1 MIYHIKY
8 CSILLMFMVFNL
20 GVLAQNGYIQN
31 ERVKVAGVTN
41 EEQVILLPISQ
52 KTITRS
58 YTDGLGRIVQSVAV
72 QASPSQKDIVQPV
85 VYDNLGRQTTNYLPY
100 ASTATDGSYHPNAIT
115 SEQPAFY
122 QSGNPLIA
130 QDAAPYSQQI
140 FENSPLQRVLKEGTI
155 GTGFQPDQHHKIYNY
170 RSNQNA
176 DYVIDWGT
184 NAVNQGYYD
193 AATLSMLDATD
204 EDGKQV
210 VVFKDKNGKTILE
223 RKKANQTVN
232 GVFQTYFDTYYLYNE
247 AGALVY
253 IVPPKA
259 ISLMQQSSN
268 WSLSQTTIVNLIFNY
283 QYDIRGRLTQKTIP
297 SKGALFIVYDPVNRP
312 VLMQDAN
319 LRTNNQW
326 NYIKYDGKGH
336 AISQGIYTDTDPGH
350 IGLVNMQSYVNSLD
364 YSTVYYE
371 ERASVSATGYYSNA
385 VFPTTSIEP
394 LAYSY
399 YDDYD
404 LDQNGVPDYSYAVQG
419 LTGESVATNLLRG
432 LPTML
437 RKRTVGNGL
446 SNIWLINVLFY
457 NKYGQSIQKQ
467 SNNHLNYT
475 AEVVTDVSTSV
486 FDFNGATTLTKV
498 SKLAG
503 VATTNV
509 QTDYVYDHAY
519 RLVAVKQ
526 SYNGASAISLA
537 AYNYNEIGQLIKKD
551 LKPGQGVVPQNLTLD
566 DNNVVSNGSTLH
578 VKASNSILLG
588 PGFHAQ
594 DGAIFSATIGESTL
608 QSLDYRYNIRGQLQ
622 SINNSTLSNDGGIT
636 NSDNYDVFGM
646 QLLYDQ
652 SDSNLGN
659 TPYFSGALS
668 AVKWMSKDGN
678 NISSVERSY
687 SYNYDVLNRLTSS
700 AYAERTGATGNF
712 NNNVGGFNENGISYD
727 ENGNILTLQR
737 NSSTPGS
744 NSHTQI
750 DNLSYT
756 YSSTHPN
763 QLESVSD
770 AAASGAGFMIY
781 PGGNSVGTYGY
792 DVSGNL
798 VSDPYKGL
806 SLQYNTLNK
815 TDRITINA
823 GSGQYIDYTY
833 DASGGLLRKQVYK
846 TGSATLVT
854 DYVEGFV
861 YNNNSVGNVKNLA
874 YFGMPE
880 GRVRNDQG
888 VLKLEYVITDQQGN
902 ARVSIEDNGNGM
914 AVVRQENSY
923 YGFGMIL
930 ANSPVGMLSD
940 GNKHLY
946 NGGSEW
952 QNDYGNLPD
961 YQQTFYRN
969 YDAALGRFVGVDP
982 LADSYPSV
990 TGYQYGNNNPI
1001 MFNDPLGDSPRP
1013 LPMMNDVGMG
1023 EGVSNGGA
1031 GGGLSKNG
1039 RYFHE
1044 KWVAKLESRGD
1055 HGDWSSYLG
1064 QYLPTDAQREQI
1076 LAQYGTTI
1084 DPGSAAG
1091 QAILGGHLQSEN
1103 GVLGFYQQNGI
1114 AFHNAQ
1120 HTNEYGDD
1128 KMGNSKPTYKFVA
1141 FDGSLSQEQEL
1152 AKYGEITSASSVSF
1166 GVSIVGGVIVEYGV
1180 VMTNK
1185 NWGQRYSTV
1194 YYAHGINPPSISG
1207 GVAYISPK
1215 PNTHPVFS
1223 DWKGTI
1229 GGLSGS
1235 VGYVSGSVGFTSTYT
1250 SFGAALS
1257 YGKPFSFAKEI
1268 SNSGTFNIGQTT
1280 LIGAPFHMGADFTN
1294 SYIKTQTY
1302 SGGR

>member
-8 CSILLMFMVFNL
+8 CAILLLFMVLNL
-20 GVLAQNGYIQN
+20 EVLAQNGYIQE
-31 ERVKVAGVTN
+31 ERIKVAGVSTA
-41 EEQVILLPISQ
+41 EQVITLPISQ

-58 YTDGLGRIVQSVAV
+58 YTDGLGRIIQTVTI
-72 QASPSQKDIVQPV
+72 QASPSQKDIVQPF
-85 VYDNLGRQTTNYLPY
+85 VYDNLGRQTINYLPY
-100 ASTATDGSYHPNAIT
+100 ASSATDGSYHPNAIT

-130 QDAAPYSQQI
+130 QDAAPYNQQI
-140 FENSPLQRVLKEGTI
+140 FENSPLQRLLKAGTI
-155 GTGFQPDQHHKIYNY
+155 GTGFQPDQHHKTYNS
-170 RSNQNA
+170 RSNQNT
-176 DYVIDWGT
+176 DYVINWGT

-193 AATLSMLDATD
+193 AATLSISEATD

-210 VVFKDKNGKTILE
+210 IVFKDKNGKTILE
-223 RKKANQTVN
+223 CKKANQTVK
-232 GVFQTYFDTYYLYNE
+232 GVFQAYFDTYYLYNE
-247 AGALVY
+247 GGALVY
-253 IVPPKA
+253 VVPPKA

-268 WSLSQTTIVNLIFNY
+268 WSLSQAGIVNLIFSY
-283 QYDIRGRLTQKTIP
+283 QYDIRGRLVQKTIP
-297 SKGALFIVYDPVNRP
+297 SKGAVFIIYDPANRP

-319 LRTNNQW
+319 LRANNQW
-326 NYIKYDGKGH
+326 NYIKYDVKGH
-336 AISQGIYTDTDPGH
+336 PISQGIYTDMEH
-350 IGLVNMQSYVNSLD
+350 IGLVNMQDYVNSLD

-371 ERASVSATGYYSNA
+371 ERVSASATGYYSNT
-385 VFPTTSIEP
+385 VFPTTSIAP
-394 LAYSY
+394 LAYGY

-419 LTGESVATNLLRG
+419 LAGESIATNLLRG
-432 LPTML
+432 LPTMV
-437 RKRTVGNGL
+437 RKRTIGNGL

-457 NKYGQSIQKQ
+457 DKYGRSIQKQ

-486 FDFNGATTLTKV
+486 FDFSGATTLTKV

-503 VATTNV
+503 VATTTV
-509 QTDYVYDHAY
+509 QTGYVYDHAY
-519 RLVAVKQ
+519 RLVGVNQ

-537 AYNYNEIGQLIKKD
+537 AYVYNEIGQLIKKD
-551 LKPGQGVVPQNLTLD
+551 LKPGAV
-566 DNNVVSNGSTLH
+566 
-578 VKASNSILLG
+578 
-588 PGFHAQ
+588 GF
-594 DGAIFSATIGESTL
+594 

-622 SINNSTLSNDGGIT
+622 FINNSRLSNDGGIT
-636 NSDNYDVFGM
+636 NSDNNDVFGM

-652 SDSNLGN
+652 SDTNLGN

-687 SYNYDVLNRLTSS
+687 SYNYDALNRLSSS

-712 NNNVGGFNENGISYD
+712 NNNVGGFNEDGISYD

-750 DNLSYT
+750 DNLSCT
-756 YSSTHPN
+756 YSNTHPN

-770 AAASGAGFMIY
+770 EATSGAGFMIY
-781 PGGNSVGTYGY
+781 PGGSNTGTYGY

-806 SLQYNTLNK
+806 SLQYNVLNR
-815 TDRITINA
+815 TDRITVNA
-823 GSGQYIDYTY
+823 GTGQYIDYTY
-833 DASGGLLRKQVYK
+833 DAFGGLLRKQVYRA
-846 TGSATLVT
+846 GSTTLVT

-861 YNNNSVGNVKNLA
+861 YNNNSVGNIENLA

-902 ARVSIEDNGNGM
+902 ARVSIEDNGNGV

-930 ANSPVGMLSD
+930 ANSPVGTLSD

-982 LADSYPSV
+982 LADSYASV

-1001 MFNDPLGDSPRP
+1001 QFNDPLGDEPRP
-1013 LPMMNDVGMG
+1013 LPMLDTNAGTGD
-1023 EGVSNGGA
+1023 SLPL
-1031 GGGLSKNG
+1031 GGGGGGRLGNG
-1039 RYFHE
+1039 RFSYE
-1044 KWVAKLESRGD
+1044 KWVASLDSRGD
-1055 HGDWSSYLG
+1055 HGNWNSFLG
-1064 QYLPTDAQREQI
+1064 QNLPSEAKEKAI
-1076 LAQYGTTI
+1076 IAQYGTTI

-1091 QAILGGHLQSEN
+1091 QAILGGNIWSEN
-1103 GVLGFYQQNGI
+1103 GVLGYYRENGI
-1114 AFHNAQ
+1114 EFYNEQ
-1120 HTNEYGDD
+1120 HTREYDENGFN
-1128 KMGNSKPTYKFVA
+1128 MGNSYWTYKFVA
-1141 FDGSLSQEQEL
+1141 IQVGNWFSNNNGTISNYAAGWGYAAGATGNQIGKIIKANSLYGAPLETTFVKTLVGNVEVSTSALRTTGTVLRAAGSLAGAAGL
-1152 AKYGEITSASSVSF
+1152 GIT
-1166 GVSIVGGVIVEYGV
+1166 YYQYK
-1180 VMTNK
+1180 T
-1185 NWGQRYSTV
+1185 GQ
-1194 YYAHGINPPSISG
+1194 ISG
-1207 GVAYISPK
+1207 TEA
-1215 PNTHPVFS
+1215 
-1223 DWKGTI
+1223 
-1229 GGLSGS
+1229 S
-1235 VGYVSGSVGFTSTYT
+1235 VDAT
-1250 SFGAALS
+1250 FGAIGFLGPWGAAIS
-1257 YGKPFSFAKEI
+1257 IGYFGGKYLYE
-1268 SNSGTFNIGQTT
+1268 
-1280 LIGAPFHMGADFTN
+1280 H
-1294 SYIKTQTY
+1294 Y
-1302 SGGR
+1302 SGNTLFDKPTQ